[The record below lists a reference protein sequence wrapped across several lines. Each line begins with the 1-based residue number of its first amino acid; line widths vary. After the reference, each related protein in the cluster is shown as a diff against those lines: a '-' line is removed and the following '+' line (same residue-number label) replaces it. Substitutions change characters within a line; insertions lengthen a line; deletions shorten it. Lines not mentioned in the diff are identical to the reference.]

1 MKNKNIAIIGSQ
13 MDLGAFRKGVDM
25 GPLAI
30 RHAGLSQK
38 IRDIGYDVKDYGDI
52 VPPVALEEGNPRMRF
67 EKEINEANQELYE
80 RVLACLNQDRFP
92 VILGGDHSIAAGSVS
107 ASLTKYKHVGILWID
122 AHADFNDE
130 KITPSGNI
138 HGMPLSAVCGCGPD
152 SLVSYSSD
160 RADPLNVVIVGA
172 RSIDPLEKI
181 KLKEKGVTIYSI
193 SDIHAEGITSIIR
206 KAILTAGKGTNGI
219 HMSFDMD
226 ALDPTQAPGVG
237 TPVNNGLTQ
246 REAFIICE
254 EMYKYDKLVALD
266 IVETNPL
273 LDQRNMTG
281 ILASELVL
289 ACLGNTDYR

>member
-1 MKNKNIAIIGSQ
+1 M
-13 MDLGAFRKGVDM
+13 
-25 GPLAI
+25 
-30 RHAGLSQK
+30 
-38 IRDIGYDVKDYGDI
+38 
-52 VPPVALEEGNPRMRF
+52 
-67 EKEINEANQELYE
+67 
-80 RVLACLNQDRFP
+80 
-92 VILGGDHSIAAGSVS
+92 
-107 ASLTKYKHVGILWID
+107 
-122 AHADFNDE
+122 
-130 KITPSGNI
+130 
-138 HGMPLSAVCGCGPD
+138 
-152 SLVSYSSD
+152 
-160 RADPLNVVIVGA
+160 VIVGA

-181 KLKEKGVTIYSI
+181 KLKEKGVTVYSI